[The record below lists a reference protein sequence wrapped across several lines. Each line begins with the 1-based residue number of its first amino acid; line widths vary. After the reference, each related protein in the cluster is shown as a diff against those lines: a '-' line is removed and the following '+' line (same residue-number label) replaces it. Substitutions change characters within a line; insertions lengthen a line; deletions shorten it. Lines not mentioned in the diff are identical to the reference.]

1 VADPKYRQI
10 ADDLRRKIDA
20 GELGV
25 GEKPLPSEK
34 ELEASYGASRN
45 TIRDAIKWL
54 TTRGIVQTRPP
65 QGTFVVRID
74 PFIIAMDRTNGFGG
88 ESAAYASE
96 VEAINRKATVSKPRI
111 EIQQASEAHV
121 ANELKIEGEATVLS
135 RHQQRYIDGL
145 PWSLQTTFYP
155 MTLVQSLLQ
164 KGATRL
170 LDAEDIPEG
179 GVQYLQEHLG
189 IKQLGFRDEL
199 RVRPPDT
206 NETEF
211 FDLPEDGSIA
221 IFETRRTGF
230 EEDKRP
236 LRLTVT
242 IFPVDRNQFVF
253 DVGEVPDRPKS
264 GAA

>member
-20 GELGV
+20 GELGA
-25 GEKPLPSEK
+25 GEKALPSEK
-34 ELEASYGASRN
+34 ELETQYGASRN

-65 QGTFVVRID
+65 HGTFVVRID
-74 PFIIAMDRTNGFGG
+74 PFVIAMDRTNGFGG

-111 EIQQASEAHV
+111 EIQQASSAHV
-121 ANELKIEGEATVLS
+121 ASELKIDGEATVLS
-135 RHQQRYIDGL
+135 RHQQRYIDSL

-155 MTLVQSLLQ
+155 MTLVQRLLQ

-170 LDAEDIPEG
+170 VEAEDIPQG
-179 GVQYLQEHLG
+179 GVQYLQDELG

-199 RVRPPDT
+199 RVRAPDV

-211 FDLPEDGSIA
+211 FDLPEDGSVPV
-221 IFETRRTGF
+221 FETRRTGF
-230 EEDKRP
+230 KDDKEP

-264 GAA
+264 GSA